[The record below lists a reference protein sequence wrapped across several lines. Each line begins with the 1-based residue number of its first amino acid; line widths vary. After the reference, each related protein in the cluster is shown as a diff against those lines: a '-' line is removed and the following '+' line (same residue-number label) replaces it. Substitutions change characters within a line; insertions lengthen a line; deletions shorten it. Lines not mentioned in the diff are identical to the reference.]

1 MLTAL
6 CIFCASAAGAFHE
19 FLGEPSG
26 PLAILAVLAGY
37 VLSSSVALWIR
48 ADAIQRGRRVAYD
61 FDSLFFFF
69 WPFAAPIYLFRTRG
83 WDAVGLLSLFLL
95 LQLGG
100 LLFAVVL
107 GYPYSIAYF
116 RAHFS

>member
-6 CIFCASAAGAFHE
+6 CIFCASAAGAFSE

-26 PLAILAVLAGY
+26 SLAILAVLAGY
-37 VLSSSVALWIR
+37 LLSSSIALWIR
-48 ADAIQRGRRVAYD
+48 ADAVQRGRRLAYD

-83 WDAVGLLSLFLL
+83 WDAFALLGLFAL
-95 LQLGG
+95 LQLAAF
-100 LLFAVVL
+100 LFAMLL
-107 GYPYSIAYF
+107 GYPYSIEYL
-116 RAHFS
+116 RAHLR

>member
-1 MLTAL
+1 MLSAL

-26 PLAILAVLAGY
+26 PLAILALLAGY
-37 VLSSSVALWIR
+37 FLCSSIALWIH
-48 ADAIQRGRRVAYD
+48 ADAVQRGRRVAYD

-83 WDAVGLLSLFLL
+83 WDAVASLGLFLL

-100 LLFAVVL
+100 FLFAVVL
-107 GYPYSIAYF
+107 GYPYSIASL